1 MAKQIYTTGQVL
13 TAAEMTTLQTNDF
26 NQTVS
31 AKVASYTLVAADVGT
46 RITMS
51 NASATTVTVN
61 TAIFA
66 AGDTLEITNI
76 GAGICT
82 VTAGSATVSTSSTLA
97 LKQFDSGQLYFTS
110 TGVAIFFA
118 SDAADSTSP
127 LTTKGDLY
135 TFSTLD
141 ARLAV
146 GTNGQVL
153 TCDSTQSTGLKY
165 ATPASGGG
173 LTFISST
180 AFTAV
185 SSVSLSAS
193 SFSATFANYKVFFAP
208 TNTAAAAITLRMRAS
223 GTDNS
228 TSNYFGAL
236 NRLNEAATRS
246 DTGFASANSVP
257 LGSADGSNHDSFQF
271 EIDFINPQLA
281 QTTQMVILGMIP
293 GISVS
298 GRGQFNAATVFDSI
312 SFLIA
317 SGTFTGNIRLYG
329 FQNS

>member
-1 MAKQIYTTGQVL
+1 M
-13 TAAEMTTLQTNDF
+13 N
-26 NQTVS
+26 S
-31 AKVASYTLVAADVGT
+31 
-46 RITMS
+46 
-51 NASATTVTVN
+51 ASATIITVN
-61 TAIFA
+61 QNLFA
-66 AGDTLEITNI
+66 QGDSVQIQNV
-76 GAGICT
+76 GSGVCT
-82 VTAGSATVSTSSTLA
+82 VTAGSATVNTSATLA
-97 LKQFDSGQLYFTS
+97 LKQFDAGSLYFNTTS
-110 TGVAIFFA
+110 AAFFFA
-118 SDAADSTSP
+118 VDAADNSSP

-135 TFSTLD
+135 GFSTLD
-141 ARLAV
+141 ARIPIGANN
-146 GTNGQVL
+146 TVL
-153 TCDSTQSTGLKY
+153 TADSAQALGLKW
-165 ATPASGGG
+165 AAPASGGG

-180 AFTAV
+180 AFSAV
-185 SSVSLSAS
+185 TSVSLSAN
-193 SFSATFANYKVFFAP
+193 SFSATYANYKVFFAP

-228 TSNYFGAL
+228 TGNYFGAL

-246 DTGFASANSVP
+246 DTGFASATAVA

-293 GISVS
+293 GISVN

-312 SFLIA
+312 SFIIA